1 MIVWLTLNLWGCATA
16 GCEVTVNRCFSSV
29 RNEDRDEI
37 DLVICG
43 FGHRG
48 PCGFGGGGL
57 GGQDF
62 KKNLSIWKSL

>member
-1 MIVWLTLNLWGCATA
+1 M
-16 GCEVTVNRCFSSV
+16 TVNRCFSSV
-29 RNEDRDEI
+29 RNEVRNEI

-48 PCGFGGGGL
+48 HCGFGGGGL